1 MILEQHAGTH
11 KDHLRASVATDTH
24 GTAVLAQVRRA
35 IVLLPSVEKILWTNF
50 QFAITVKTFLTNDME

>member
-1 MILEQHAGTH
+1 VILEQHAGTH

-35 IVLLPSVEKILWTNF
+35 IALLSSVEKILWTNF
-50 QFAITVKTFLTNDME
+50 QFAITVKKFKTNVRE